1 VPAGAG
7 VSGGSIGGTLGVVIA
22 GRPPPGGAGSGSVPM
37 QQHETS
43 NKAMSGFMGSKAN
56 AYQ

>member
-1 VPAGAG
+1 
-7 VSGGSIGGTLGVVIA
+7 VVIA
-22 GRPPPGGAGSGSVPM
+22 GRPPPDGAGSGSVPM